1 MHCIRLN
8 WGLVRFGKWGRE
20 RIQKSYVDMQL
31 MINIQLTWKQGNF
44 IQVSSHFPPCASV
57 TPVTP
62 CCNYLS
68 CWDHVSSL
76 FIFSEILYLAACL
89 LKIHWIKLAFQVSG
103 RNDLSVLYLPGF
115 LSILL
120 YFFSLFLSLSGF
132 SHWMS
137 EFPGPLHHGQ
147 PGWGPGLWPGPVDL
161 QRGGCGHWEGGCLA
175 PTHPAA
181 FSALPCECL
190 PPFPKIPYALDWL
203 YVILDSSWVIK
214 IILIWPLP
222 VSVFATYMGYFPD

>member
-1 MHCIRLN
+1 M
-8 WGLVRFGKWGRE
+8 
-20 RIQKSYVDMQL
+20 
-31 MINIQLTWKQGNF
+31 
-44 IQVSSHFPPCASV
+44 SSHFPPCASV

-68 CWDHVSSL
+68 YWDHVSSW
-76 FIFSEILYLAACL
+76 FIFSVIPCLAPRF
-89 LKIHWIKLAFQVSG
+89 LKIHWVKLAFQVSR

-137 EFPGPLHHGQ
+137 ESPGPLHHGQ

-161 QRGGCGHWEGGCLA
+161 QRGGCGHWEGGCFA

-181 FSALPCECL
+181 FSTLPCECL
-190 PPFPKIPYALDWL
+190 PLFPKTPLCPWLTVCNPGFLLGHQNHPHLVPLCLSTCNFHGMFSRLGSVCPYFL
-203 YVILDSSWVIK
+203 YSL
-214 IILIWPLP
+214 LP
-222 VSVFATYMGYFPD
+222 SFQNAVLLPAFAFGSIG